1 MARMSGGASCQCSEK
16 SEPLTQPDGAN
27 RPARLWRVLQRR
39 CNHSAFNGYH
49 MTPSAYS
56 TIQCL
61 RCGAAWRTK
70 AQYVWSLKDRTEDE
84 RDISNGYPIHA
95 EAMEARGRT
104 PVNNNGDHR
113 G

>member
-1 MARMSGGASCQCSEK
+1 MSGGAACQCSEK
-16 SEPLTQPDGAN
+16 SEPLTQPAGSN

-49 MTPSAYS
+49 RTPSEYS

-70 AQYVWSLKDRTEDE
+70 ADYVWRLPDRAEDE
-84 RDISNGYPIHA
+84 RDITSGVKGHA
-95 EAMEARGRT
+95 AAMEARGRT
-104 PVNNNGDHR
+104 PHENSG
-113 G
+113 